1 MSIDPM
7 GTGDALLPRVRSVEG
22 DGEEVGSRLTSCCLG
37 GGRGR
42 REGGDGVRLRL
53 FWARPLD

>member
-1 MSIDPM
+1 M
-7 GTGDALLPRVRSVEG
+7 GTGGVLLLRLRLVEG
-22 DGEEVGSRLTSCCLG
+22 EGEEVGSRLTSCCLG